1 MDGEIEFTISLYK
14 EIRSFNKQLL
24 RMKDDYSV
32 VEMEDDVQKV
42 KNILD

>member
-1 MDGEIEFTISLYK
+1 MDGEIEFTISLNK

-32 VEMEDDVQKV
+32 AEMEDDVQKV